1 MIIRHNEENLKL
13 TAIIKKG
20 YKKKHERAQTKI
32 LPEGLEIFFCGA
44 TYPFRVLFLPLN
56 FVVNYKFLNYSF
68 IKMPDK
74 KQLKLFTIAYYLPT
88 NITTI
93 HYLINPNSTLTYL
106 YAFFY
111 KKTQRGETCLR
122 I

>member
-1 MIIRHNEENLKL
+1 MIIRHSEKNLKL

-20 YKKKHERAQTKI
+20 LKKKHERAQKKI
-32 LPEGLEIFFCGA
+32 LPERVEIFFCGLSN
-44 TYPFRVLFLPLN
+44 PFRVLFLPLN
-56 FVVNYKFLNYSF
+56 FDVNYKFLNYSF
-68 IKMPDK
+68 IQMRIKTQTK
-74 KQLKLFTIAYYLPT
+74 AKTYLLYVPT

-106 YAFFY
+106 YAFIY
-111 KKTQRGETCLR
+111 KKTQRGETSLR